1 MRRVGLCVVVFAVA
15 LFTWSFH
22 QVQVAHDLGALHR
35 DNDGATLEPGHVG
48 HPLGHADRQVG
59 DRPSKRDPVLV
70 LQNTI
75 ALRHGDALTAR
86 DSQEA
91 ADPNPTPNLPPQPHP
106 VGRHDLD
113 GGDLNAPDEGRH
125 VAAEAVH
132 IDPETDG
139 RRAAAVALVERLAQP
154 HDRPHDVP
162 QDEHRNVVRE
172 GGFLGRSSHDRL
184 VGDGDKPRPNSDAR
198 QAPVGGDQVEDEDR
212 KRRLTV
218 LAQLVRQFNTNAH
231 SRTGLSSMSSQGRE
245 ALRDNLTWI
254 RSWLNSSAG
263 ISDALTM
270 RPHSVLTVARMVL
283 SKTHTNRGLNV
294 YGLPLGEL
302 VRMAREDSYAR
313 IQEAVRHEHYLP
325 DTDWLNDP
333 VKWPRWS
340 GKAPAKRRPNSTR
353 PALVLPFHQG
363 DIPRF
368 DSFFA
373 RWGEIHLSGKY
384 KKASAM
390 AMVMAFNAD
399 LEHPDLLLYKK
410 LILTLWRRYIDPN
423 GRGPALY
430 FLSLNQP
437 SDLNHFDGA
446 AASFYQLADY
456 LPTYFNSMILMETD
470 ITPLKQQTW
479 YSDLDDNH
487 RPHIDCRYWVE
498 GSASMCD
505 PWEYGD
511 IAVRKDYH
519 INGNAIYAIGCSGF
533 KDYLRKVRL
542 FFPPQKHLKG
552 CCCDVMGGCET
563 FEREGFEYGY
573 DHAMY
578 QYRMQAEN
586 FMASRHIMSKFVY
599 SHTILNHCEHS
610 IHDFYGNLTIPADT
624 IMVHSKYVLLSPEER
639 IINEVTVELF
649 GRKPWNNEF
658 IEQYPLVKSGELSKN
673 DYVALLCSQDEY
685 QQSEIPV
692 ELCEGKDSGLPPWTA
707 RMVNKTYLWSV
718 DFHSGPSHCNQHV
731 FKAAGGVI
739 HCETDYSLCTRHGM
753 CPRRLRML
761 KLDNNLG
768 FALKSATVS
777 DPDSFV
783 DRFHTL
789 YQGHPEFQRVDA
801 FICSHPVANCELFLP
816 FKKPI
821 IIYATT
827 RLEFGRH
834 DKFID
839 WRLSDWNQ
847 KEGLRRWNS
856 WLGTM
861 RSLAADPVNVIAANS
876 LYDAKYIEYF
886 TGIKAQLI
894 PSWCGD
900 QSDTMQRILNVKG
913 GCQGDRLS
921 DYAPYQKTILVGPYR
936 TNLERTRFAR
946 QYETEMHHPL
956 LQQLWRLGRKGGDGS
971 GCFDLMSQR
980 YNNGYYTS
988 DLTSHRAIVFIPYQV
1003 STIFTFEVYRLNIPL
1018 FFPDLKL
1025 LTTWWEKYDIM
1036 WERSYGDPEQPRSGK
1051 LAENLPSWPSP
1062 NANTAV
1068 SFAFWAKWCDWY
1080 QLPHI
1085 QLFSSLEDLMTQ
1097 LDTAN
1102 FTSISAAM
1110 RQQNAKDRA
1119 SQIGIWKGIFDK
1131 IQEDKH

>member
-1 MRRVGLCVVVFAVA
+1 MVFALG

-22 QVQVAHDLGALHR
+22 QVAHDLAHLHR
-35 DNDGATLEPGHVG
+35 GTDNRTPEPGYGVYPQLHADHEV
-48 HPLGHADRQVG
+48 GHADYQVG
-59 DRPSKRDPVLV
+59 DGPSKREPVLPPNRYPHADRSAPHEGH
-70 LQNTI
+70 L
-75 ALRHGDALTAR
+75 
-86 DSQEA
+86 EA
-91 ADPNPTPNLPPQPHP
+91 AATNTAPKDDAQRAAVRLLQGLGEIAHPQGHPHPHPHPDGPSQIERGGSRLPPNSVERQANRRP
-106 VGRHDLD
+106 DTA
-113 GGDLNAPDEGRH
+113 GDLTHEDDRKH
-125 VAAEAVH
+125 
-132 IDPETDG
+132 
-139 RRAAAVALVERLAQP
+139 RLA
-154 HDRPHDVP
+154 
-162 QDEHRNVVRE
+162 
-172 GGFLGRSSHDRL
+172 L
-184 VGDGDKPRPNSDAR
+184 
-198 QAPVGGDQVEDEDR
+198 
-212 KRRLTV
+212 
-218 LAQLVRQFNTNAH
+218 LAQLVQQFNKNPRSA
-231 SRTGLSSMSSQGRE
+231 RKGLSSMSSQNRE
-245 ALRDNLTWI
+245 ELRSNLAWI
-254 RSWLNSSAG
+254 RSWLNVSAG

-270 RPHSVLTVARMVL
+270 RPRTVLTVARMVI
-283 SKTHTNRGLNV
+283 SKTHSNRNNLNL
-294 YGLPLGEL
+294 YGVSLGEL
-302 VRMAREDSYAR
+302 VTMAREDSYAR

-325 DTDWLNDP
+325 GTDWLNDP
-333 VKWPRWS
+333 VKWPKWS
-340 GKAPAKRRPNSTR
+340 GSAPAKRSANSTR

-373 RWGEIHLSGKY
+373 RWGEIHLSGKH

-410 LILTLWRRYIDPN
+410 LILSLWRRYIDPK

-437 SDLNHFDGA
+437 HDLNHFDGA
-446 AASFYQLADY
+446 AASFYQLADF
-456 LPTYFNSMILMETD
+456 LPTYFHSMILMETD
-470 ITPLKQQTW
+470 ITPLKPQSW
-479 YSDLDDNH
+479 YSDLDDHH
-487 RPHIDCRYWVE
+487 RPAIDCRYWVE

-542 FFPPQKHLKG
+542 FFPPQKSLKG
-552 CCCDVMGGCET
+552 CCCEVMGGCET

-599 SHTILNHCEHS
+599 SHAILNHCEHS

-624 IMVHSKYVLLSPEER
+624 IMVHSKYVLLSPEES
-639 IINEVTVELF
+639 IINEVTVELL
-649 GRKPWNNEF
+649 GRKPYNWEF
-658 IEQYPLVKSGELSKN
+658 VEQYPLVKSGELTKS
-673 DYVALLCSQDEY
+673 DYVAHLCSNDEY

-692 ELCEGKDSGLPPWTA
+692 ELCEGTASQLPPWTD

-718 DFHSGPSHCNQHV
+718 DFHSGPSHCNQAV

-739 HCETDYSLCTRHGM
+739 HCETDYGLCSRHGM

-761 KLDNNLG
+761 RLDNNLG
-768 FALKSATVS
+768 FALKSSAIGN
-777 DPDSFV
+777 PDSFI

-789 YQGHPEFQRVDA
+789 FQSSPEFQRVDA

-816 FKKPI
+816 FKKPL

-839 WRLSDWNQ
+839 WRLSDWTQ
-847 KEGLRRWNS
+847 EEGFMRWNR
-856 WLGTM
+856 WLRTL
-861 RSLAADPVNVIAANS
+861 RNLAADPVNVIAANS
-876 LYDAKYIEYF
+876 LYDVKYIEYF
-886 TGIKAQLI
+886 TGIKARLI

-900 QSDTMQRILNVKG
+900 QSDTMQRILNQKG
-913 GCQGDRLS
+913 GCQGDRFS
-921 DYAPYQKTILVGPYR
+921 DYAPYQKSILVGPYR
-936 TNLERTRFAR
+936 TNLERKRFSKSYA
-946 QYETEMHHPL
+946 TEMQHPI
-956 LQQLWRLGRKGGDGS
+956 LQQLWRLGRKHAGGVDNGY
-971 GCFDLMSQR
+971 FDLMSQR

-1025 LTTWWEKYDIM
+1025 LTAWWEEYDIM
-1036 WERSYGDPEQPRSGK
+1036 WERSYGDPEQPRSAE

-1062 NANTAV
+1062 NANTAE
-1068 SFAFWAKWCDWY
+1068 SFAFWVKWSDWY

-1102 FTSISAAM
+1102 FTAISAAM
-1110 RQQNAKDRA
+1110 RKQNAKDRA
-1119 SQIGIWKGIFDK
+1119 SQIGIWKGIFEK
-1131 IQEDKH
+1131 IHEAKH